1 MVQVAKFLG
10 TRHFSF
16 EFTVQQGLDVLN
28 DVIYHLETFDVT
40 TVSLTNHSA
49 AAGHVTPCMLPSDW
63 LLQVR
68 ASTPMFLLARRVKA
82 TGVKMVL
89 SGEGSDEVFGG
100 YLYFHKVGPINRF
113 ILLTS

>member
-40 TVSLTNHSA
+40 TVSPGPIELSTRLREILQCQGQEKAPTRAFS
-49 AAGHVTPCMLPSDW
+49 
-63 LLQVR
+63 LLKAPYS
-68 ASTPMFLLARRVKA
+68 ASTTKNLL
-82 TGVKMVL
+82 G
-89 SGEGSDEVFGG
+89 
-100 YLYFHKVGPINRF
+100 N
-113 ILLTS
+113 

>member
-40 TVSLTNHSA
+40 TVSLIVLQK
-49 AAGHVTPCMLPSDW
+49 GPS
-63 LLQVR
+63 
-68 ASTPMFLLARRVKA
+68 
-82 TGVKMVL
+82 
-89 SGEGSDEVFGG
+89 EG
-100 YLYFHKVGPINRF
+100 L
-113 ILLTS
+113 

>member
-40 TVSLTNHSA
+40 TVSLIVLQKGPSEANPNIRNH
-49 AAGHVTPCMLPSDW
+49 
-63 LLQVR
+63 
-68 ASTPMFLLARRVKA
+68 
-82 TGVKMVL
+82 
-89 SGEGSDEVFGG
+89 GEGP
-100 YLYFHKVGPINRF
+100 Y
-113 ILLTS
+113 

>member
-49 AAGHVTPCMLPSDW
+49 ACGHVTPCSPLIGCC
-63 LLQVR
+63 R
-68 ASTPMFLLARRVKA
+68 CGRARRC
-82 TGVKMVL
+82 
-89 SGEGSDEVFGG
+89 SCWRGG
-100 YLYFHKVGPINRF
+100 
-113 ILLTS
+113 

>member
-40 TVSLTNHSA
+40 TVSLTNS
-49 AAGHVTPCMLPSDW
+49 
-63 LLQVR
+63 
-68 ASTPMFLLARRVKA
+68 K
-82 TGVKMVL
+82 
-89 SGEGSDEVFGG
+89 
-100 YLYFHKVGPINRF
+100 
-113 ILLTS
+113 

>member
-1 MVQVAKFLG
+1 MKAVVAAFNQEKALVG
-10 TRHFSF
+10 AFSVITNLRMQLF
-16 EFTVQQGLDVLN
+16 ESL
-28 DVIYHLETFDVT
+28 
-40 TVSLTNHSA
+40 VSKPDQSQR
-49 AAGHVTPCMLPSDW
+49 GVWSRDPVLPSDW

-100 YLYFHKVGPINRF
+100 YLYFHKVGPVNRF

>member
-40 TVSLTNHSA
+40 TV
-49 AAGHVTPCMLPSDW
+49 
-63 LLQVR
+63 R
-68 ASTPMFLLARRVKA
+68 ASTPMFLLARRVKVGSVIPK
-82 TGVKMVL
+82 TCNRHYFV
-89 SGEGSDEVFGG
+89 SGYRLQDGPEWRGS
-100 YLYFHKVGPINRF
+100 
-113 ILLTS
+113 

>member
-40 TVSLTNHSA
+40 TVSHRANRA
-49 AAGHVTPCMLPSDW
+49 ANVSSRNFTLP
-63 LLQVR
+63 
-68 ASTPMFLLARRVKA
+68 
-82 TGVKMVL
+82 
-89 SGEGSDEVFGG
+89 
-100 YLYFHKVGPINRF
+100 
-113 ILLTS
+113 

>member
-40 TVSLTNHSA
+40 TGRTNHEDQS
-49 AAGHVTPCMLPSDW
+49 
-63 LLQVR
+63 QR
-68 ASTPMFLLARRVKA
+68 
-82 TGVKMVL
+82 GVWSRDPVPP
-89 SGEGSDEVFGG
+89 F
-100 YLYFHKVGPINRF
+100 
-113 ILLTS
+113 

>member
-40 TVSLTNHSA
+40 TVSLIVLQKGPSEANPKIRNH
-49 AAGHVTPCMLPSDW
+49 
-63 LLQVR
+63 
-68 ASTPMFLLARRVKA
+68 
-82 TGVKMVL
+82 
-89 SGEGSDEVFGG
+89 GEGP
-100 YLYFHKVGPINRF
+100 Y
-113 ILLTS
+113 